1 MSNHNV
7 RKALKAVR
15 FNRASYDG
23 RKAGMKKALVRAERR
38 LGHALARNPQES

>member
-1 MSNHNV
+1 MSNTNV

-38 LGHALARNPQES
+38 LGQALARSNGEV